1 MNRLNW
7 VIVILITI
15 LSSACSPPVK
25 QLGTEQYLQTVVR
38 QPLPPLKITRQYQF
52 KENEA
57 DLDAVSRSDLM
68 GYAAYLRQNPNTLVR
83 IEGHAD
89 SHENATQITS
99 ISAARAK
106 NIAAFLVEQGV
117 SRSQIDLKVFGNRM
131 SQQRPEDARFNRSNS
146 RAVISFEM
154 RQDPGIQNT

>member
-52 KENEA
+52 RENEA
-57 DLDAVSRSDLM
+57 DLDTVSRSDLM
-68 GYAAYLRQNPNTLVR
+68 GYAAYLKQSPNTLVR

-89 SHENATQITS
+89 SHENANQITS
-99 ISAARAK
+99 VSAARAN

-131 SQQRPEDARFNRSNS
+131 PVQRSEDATFNALNR
-146 RAVISFEM
+146 RGVISFEM
-154 RQDPGIQNT
+154 LQDPEIQNT